1 MPFFKPDFSK
11 LFSDI
16 ANEHTKVVKVIYR
29 LGLRYYLVSIN
40 NTLILHHPPVNEICE
55 LYNSKT
61 YEVQC
66 STILRLMS
74 ESIDHSFYYM
84 QSDRQCPL
92 CRNPGT

>member
-16 ANEHTKVVKVIYR
+16 SNEHSKVVKVIYR

-40 NTLILHHPPVNEICE
+40 NTLILHHPPVNEIYE

-61 YEVQC
+61 YKVPGNAI
-66 STILRLMS
+66 SRLMS

-84 QSDRQCPL
+84 QLGRQCPL
-92 CRNPGT
+92 CRTS